1 MNFKENILKLSSEIV
16 DNIIEQSERLYKNS
30 FYKNKIKKLNII
42 DKVKSYT
49 PEERLIELPYILS
62 ATNSRARSLF
72 YIFNN
77 INIIFLY
84 NPSWEASGQSNYTNN
99 TITVNMSQIASM
111 YELQSTIIHELSH
124 LKDKNYSLYNFDT
137 YKASAGIEYF
147 THDVEVLPWLMEIW
161 FNQYSYKTSFD
172 EALHNAMD
180 LYCEAYEIDIIK
192 SHYISKINNDE
203 FLKNNFKCL
212 LEIQN

>member
-1 MNFKENILKLSSEIV
+1 MNFKENILKLSSEII
-16 DNIIEQSERLYKNS
+16 DKIIEQSERLYKNQ

-42 DKVKSYT
+42 DKVNSYT

-84 NPSWEASGQSNYTNN
+84 NPSWEASGQSNFICN

-124 LKDKNYSLYNFDT
+124 LKDKNYINYNFDT

-147 THDVEVLPWLMEIW
+147 THDIEVLPWLMEIW
-161 FNQYSYKTSFD
+161 FNQYSYKSSFD
-172 EALHNAMD
+172 EALHNTMD
-180 LYCEAYEIDIIK
+180 LYCEADEIDVIK
-192 SHYISKINNDE
+192 NYYISKINNDE
-203 FLKNNFKCL
+203 FLRNNFKCL

>member
-1 MNFKENILKLSSEIV
+1 MNFKENILKLSLEII

-124 LKDKNYSLYNFDT
+124 LKDKNYNLYNFDT

-192 SHYISKINNDE
+192 NHYISKINNDE